1 MDQRKETKGI
11 IYCRVS
17 SYDQLE
23 GTSLDSQERLCREW
37 TDRQGIKVVKTF
49 IERGESAKTAN
60 RTEFTKAINY
70 CKDNKIGAFVVY
82 KLDRFARRVQDYSNI
97 KDTLRQFGTELMSA
111 TEPFSNGP
119 AGIALEQMLSVFAEF
134 DNNVR
139 RERTVQ
145 GMQERIKQGV
155 WVWQCPVGYR
165 RVKEGDNIS
174 IDPEKSFYIKMIFE
188 EYAKG
193 IYTFKALAELVSN
206 KGFKTQFGC
215 KPSMQ
220 IIEKILKNPIYSG
233 VIKAWGQEIDG
244 NFEPIVTKEL
254 FAQCQPGYQKG
265 TIPRSSNNPE
275 FPLRKLVVCSECK
288 QAITGSNSTGRKG
301 KKYAYYHHHK
311 QNCEKSLIL
320 PKDTFEQMFVEYLD
334 SITPDE
340 KFEKLFKAIVV
351 DIWKN
356 NYQIIDQANAT
367 IRKEITILENE
378 RQEVFDLHRKK
389 IYDDQ
394 EFDEQ
399 RNRINER
406 IKQKNLLLQEKVS
419 EGFDMEE
426 VLDHCFKFVRYTSNS
441 WVKLS
446 GVFTERLQF
455 QKRVFEDV
463 IEFDGAQFSE
473 TAKLTPIYRINKELS
488 QTKKTSSQKSS
499 LLAAPRGIEPRL
511 RG

>member
-1 MDQRKETKGI
+1 MKSQDKRGI

-17 SYDQLE
+17 SLDQVE
-23 GTSLDSQERLCREW
+23 GTSLDSQERLCNEW
-37 TDRQGIKVVKTF
+37 ADRQGIKIIKIF

-70 CKDNKIGAFVVY
+70 CKENRISAFVVY

-155 WVWQCPVGYR
+155 WVWQCPVGYY
-165 RVKEGDNIS
+165 RVKEGENITPDPAKS
-174 IDPEKSFYIKMIFE
+174 IYIKIIFE

-193 IYTFKALAELVSN
+193 IYTFKALSELVSN
-206 KGFKTQFGC
+206 KGFTTHFGC
-215 KPSMQ
+215 KPTQQ
-220 IIEKILKNPIYSG
+220 IIEKILKNPIYCG

-244 NFEPIVTKEL
+244 IFESIVSKEL
-254 FAQCQPGYQKG
+254 FAQCQPGYHKG
-265 TIPRSSNNPE
+265 TTPRSANNPE

-288 QAITGSNSTGRKG
+288 EPITGSNSTGRKG
-301 KKYAYYHHHK
+301 KKYGYYHHHK
-311 QNCEKSLIL
+311 QNCEKSLYL
-320 PKDTFEQMFVEYLD
+320 PIETFEQMFVEYLD

-340 KFEKLFKAIVV
+340 KYEKLFKSIVI

-356 NYQIIDQANAT
+356 NYQMNDQANSI
-367 IRKEITILENE
+367 IRKDISILENE
-378 RQEVFDLHRKK
+378 RQEIFELHRKR
-389 IYDDQ
+389 IYDDN

-399 RNRINER
+399 RNKINER

-419 EGFDMEE
+419 ESFDMEA
-426 VLDHCFKFVRYTSNS
+426 VLDHCFKFIRQTSS
-441 WVKLS
+441 TWLKLS
-446 GVFTERLQF
+446 NTFTDRLLF
-455 QKRVFEDV
+455 QKRVFEGS
-463 IEFDGAQFSE
+463 IEFDGAKFSG
-473 TAKLTPIYRINKELS
+473 TANLTPIYRINKELS
-488 QTKKTSSQKSS
+488 ETKKTSFQKSS
-499 LLAAPRGIEPRL
+499 LLVIPPGIEPGL
-511 RG
+511 PG

>member
-1 MDQRKETKGI
+1 MKSQDKRGI

-17 SYDQLE
+17 SLDQVE
-23 GTSLDSQERLCREW
+23 GTSLDSQERLCHEW
-37 TDRQGIKVVKTF
+37 AERQKIKIVKVY

-70 CKDNKIGAFVVY
+70 CKENKVNSFIVY

-155 WVWQCPVGYR
+155 WVWQCPVGYH
-165 RVKEGDNIS
+165 RVKDGENIS
-174 IDPEKSFYIKMIFE
+174 IDPAKSIYIKMIFE

-193 IYTFKALAELVSN
+193 VYTFKALSELVSN
-206 KGFKTQFGC
+206 KGFRTHFGC
-215 KPSMQ
+215 KPTQQ
-220 IIEKILKNPIYSG
+220 IIEKILKNPIYCG
-233 VIKAWGQEIDG
+233 IIKAWGQEIDG
-244 NFEPIVTKEL
+244 SFEGIVSKEL
-254 FAQCQPGYQKG
+254 FAQCQPGYQTG
-265 TIPRSSNNPE
+265 TTPRSSNNPE

-288 QAITGSNSTGRKG
+288 QPITGSNSTGRRS

-311 QNCEKSLIL
+311 QNCEKSLFL
-320 PKDTFEQMFVEYLD
+320 PKETFEQMFVEYLD

-340 KFEKLFKAIVV
+340 KYEKLFKAIVI

-356 NYQIIDQANAT
+356 NYKVIDQANSQV
-367 IRKEITILENE
+367 RKEITILESE
-378 RQEVFDLHRKK
+378 RQEIFELHRKK
-389 IYDDQ
+389 IYNDQ

-399 RNRINER
+399 RNKINER
-406 IKQKNLLLQEKVS
+406 IKQKNLLLQDKVNES
-419 EGFDMEE
+419 FDMEE
-426 VLDHCFKFVRYTSNS
+426 VLDHCFKFVRYTSNT
-441 WVKLS
+441 WLKLS
-446 GVFTERLQF
+446 NVFAERLQF
-455 QKRVFEDV
+455 QKRVFDGS
-463 IEFDGAQFSE
+463 IEFDGVKFSG
-473 TAKLTPIYRINKELS
+473 TANLTPIYRINKEYS
-488 QTKKTSSQKSS
+488 QNKKTSSERSS
-499 LLAAPRGIEPRL
+499 YLVTPPGIEPGL
-511 RG
+511 PG